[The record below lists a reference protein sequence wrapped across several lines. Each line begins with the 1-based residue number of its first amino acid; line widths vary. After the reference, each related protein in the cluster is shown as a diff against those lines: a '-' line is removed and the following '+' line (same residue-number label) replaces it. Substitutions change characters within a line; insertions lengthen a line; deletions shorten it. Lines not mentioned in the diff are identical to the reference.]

1 MPLTRAFGAE
11 VRGGGAAADQGPPPR
26 CRGLRDGLGHNGRM
40 SEGGERFGAFAAGAR
55 LVVSAAR
62 CHPRPFW
69 ISVVGASAFAV
80 LTVAYAWALGRI
92 VDRVLVPAFDGGV
105 SGGVVART
113 LGLFGAIAVARA
125 LCVVIRRS
133 FAGRWQHAV
142 AASHRRDVVDRLLTQ
157 PVAWLRR
164 RGTGDLLAVADN
176 DPETAIA
183 MLSPFP
189 YSVGSIVLVVVAA
202 GWLLVVD
209 PVIGAVAVLVM
220 PLVAISNIV
229 FVRRAERPATVV
241 QAAVGHLSD
250 SILET
255 VDGIAVVKA
264 LGAQPVRRRLAA
276 ERIESLRVAKLR
288 QIRLQ
293 VGFDAAMELV
303 PSAIEVALV
312 FIGAWRVRDGRL
324 EIGQVVSVIQLFERL
339 VWPLRMLA
347 YAAAALPRSV
357 AGRARIDTVVG
368 APLVPLPVS
377 DPTRSAEAV
386 IELEDV
392 RVVHDDGRVAL
403 DGVDLTIRR
412 GRRIAIVG
420 ATGAGKT
427 TLLHVLAGIEAPT
440 TGRVRRSTPRAL
452 PVLVFQ
458 EPLLFAGP
466 ISNCVTM
473 GAAIGPDDMAAALRR
488 SRSEFVHDLPSGL
501 DTLVGERG
509 VTLSGG
515 QRQRLA
521 LARALARRPDVLL
534 LDDTTASLDPT
545 TEADV
550 LQALGDPDVATTVV
564 LVAARPAS
572 IALADEVVLLEDGRV
587 TATGTHDELLAS
599 SPVYRELVSAYA
611 VVAVGAVRA
620 AGAGDG

>member
-1 MPLTRAFGAE
+1 M
-11 VRGGGAAADQGPPPR
+11 
-26 CRGLRDGLGHNGRM
+26 RDGLGQDGRM
-40 SEGGERFGAFAAGAR
+40 TEGGERFGAFAAGAR

-62 CHPRPFW
+62 RHPRPFW

-189 YSVGSIVLVVVAA
+189 YSVGSIVLVVAAA

-229 FVRRAERPATVV
+229 FVRRAERPAIVV
-241 QAAVGHLSD
+241 QAAVGDLSD

-312 FIGAWRVRDGRL
+312 FLGAWRVRDGHL
-324 EIGQVVSVIQLFERL
+324 EIGEVVSVIQLFERL

-357 AGRARIDTVVG
+357 AGRARIETVVG
-368 APLVPLPVS
+368 APVVPLPVS
-377 DPTRSAEAV
+377 DPTRSADSA
-386 IELEDV
+386 IELEGV

-403 DGVDLTIRR
+403 DGVDLTIRH
-412 GRRIAIVG
+412 GQRIAIVG

-440 TGRVRRSTPRAL
+440 EGLVRRVARQPL

-458 EPLLFAGP
+458 EPLLFSGP
-466 ISNCVTM
+466 IIDSVTM
-473 GAAIGPDDMAAALRR
+473 GASIAPDDVTAALRR
-488 SRSEFVHDLPSGL
+488 SQSAFVHELANGL
-501 DTLVGERG
+501 ETRVGERG

-534 LDDTTASLDPT
+534 LDDTTAALDPT
-545 TEADV
+545 TEAEV
-550 LQALGDPDVATTVV
+550 LRALGDPDVASTVV
-564 LVAARPAS
+564 IVAARPAS
-572 IALADEVVLLEDGRV
+572 IALADEVVLMEDGRV
-587 TATGTHDELLAS
+587 TATGTHNDLLSS
-599 SPVYRELVSAYA
+599 SPAYRELVSAYA
-611 VVAVGAVRA
+611 VAAVSSV
-620 AGAGDG
+620 GAGDG